1 MRDFID
7 RIGSEYVGSYF
18 DVGNVVFAGHP
29 EHWIRIL
36 GKRIKKVHFKDY
48 RRNPGGLN
56 SFVNLLSGIVG
67 WPEVRKAFA
76 DAGYDG
82 GTAGRDDPTLRG

>member
-7 RIGSEYVGSYF
+7 RIGSEYAGFHF
-18 DVGNVVFAGHP
+18 DVGRAVFAGHP
-29 EHWIRIL
+29 EHCIRIL

-67 WPEVRKAFA
+67 CRRCARPSPTPATTA
-76 DAGYDG
+76 D
-82 GTAGRDDPTLRG
+82 RGAR